1 MARILH
7 SRYQKE
13 DLLGLTERLNRDY
26 YEVIDELCKPAATHA
41 SAIQE
46 LPETENNANTTLYIN
61 LCIKLIEE
69 IRFQIRMRRQI
80 VIPYLHQLLRKLNN
94 KSPCE
99 NGFVHNSLIADTV
112 KEAHD
117 KIREILS
124 RLQQLAKPLYL
135 DIAQPLPYKIL
146 RNEIMI
152 IETALTELFYL
163 EETILLPR
171 AMEVQDRINN
181 NN

>member
-171 AMEVQDRINN
+171 AMEVQDRINSN
-181 NN
+181 D

>member
-80 VIPYLHQLLRKLNN
+80 VIPYLHQLLRILKN

-99 NGFVHNSLIADTV
+99 NVFVHNILIADTV